1 MSILIPGME
10 LPKDGYIDVRL
21 FSDGGAYIQTGEH
34 PYYRAFKV
42 IELPPHGR
50 LGDLDALT
58 HTIERVGWYHQNEE
72 KDMVH
77 GANPFLHQAWYKEQD
92 IYRAIEG
99 ASTIIPED
107 PADPEEG
114 GSG

>member
-10 LPKDGYIDVRL
+10 MPTSCAKCPCSDDMGKFCHPANEYIPMLGRPEWCPL
-21 FSDGGAYIQTGEH
+21 
-34 PYYRAFKV
+34 

-58 HTIERVGWYHQNEE
+58 HTIEGVDWYHQNEE

-77 GANPFLHQAWYKEQD
+77 GANSFLHQAWYKEQD
-92 IYRAIEG
+92 VYRAIEG
-99 ASTIIPED
+99 APTIIP
-107 PADPEEG
+107 AEEG
-114 GSG
+114 MNG